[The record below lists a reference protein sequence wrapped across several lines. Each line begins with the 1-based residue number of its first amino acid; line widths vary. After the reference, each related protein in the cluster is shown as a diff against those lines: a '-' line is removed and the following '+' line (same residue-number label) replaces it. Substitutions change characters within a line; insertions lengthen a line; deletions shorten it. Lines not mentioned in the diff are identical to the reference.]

1 MRFGVASIGLVVAV
15 SVCGCGTRPAL
26 PSRPVA
32 ENVRVRVGTA
42 GPVLSVPLEDYVS
55 ATAIS
60 EIHPPAG
67 DPETVAEMFEVQT
80 IIARTYAQ
88 AHRGRHAREGFDL
101 CSTTHCQIY
110 EPGRLATSRWRS
122 AVRGASARTAGIILW
137 YDGAAAD
144 AVYHADCGGR
154 TSAAADVW
162 GGAGFP
168 YLRAVLDGGK
178 AQDAHTAWRYVVDA
192 DTLRRALDADPR
204 TRVDGRLTSIAV
216 LTRDGLGRAQRVVLR
231 GARELPVAG
240 ADLRAVATAAFG
252 ARSIRS
258 TRFEVRLDGA
268 QFLFSGTGF
277 GHGVGL
283 CQAGAIARLAAG
295 ESPRRVL
302 QRYYP
307 GTVLVGAARAAL
319 LSRTRPA
326 LTSYLWVSPRWN
338 L

>member
-1 MRFGVASIGLVVAV
+1 MRLGFAVIGFFGALSVA
-15 SVCGCGTRPAL
+15 GCGTRPAL

-32 ENVRVRVGTA
+32 ENVRVRA
-42 GPVLSVPLEDYVS
+42 GAAGAVRSVPLEDYVA
-55 ATAIS
+55 ATAVS
-60 EIHPPAG
+60 EIHPAG
-67 DPETVAEMFEVQT
+67 GEPERVRAMFEVQT

-110 EPGRLATSRWRS
+110 EPDRLATSQWRA
-122 AVRGASARTAGIILW
+122 AVRDASARSAGMILR

-154 TSAAADVW
+154 TSAAVDVW
-162 GGAGFP
+162 GGGGFP
-168 YLRAVLDGGK
+168 YLRAVRDDGN
-178 AQDAHTAWRYVVDA
+178 ARDAHAAWRHVVEADA
-192 DTLRRALDADPR
+192 LRRALDADPR
-204 TRVDGRLTSIAV
+204 TRVGRLTSITV
-216 LTRDGLGRAQRVVLR
+216 LSRDGSGRAQRVLLR
-231 GARELPVAG
+231 GTRELGVAG
-240 ADLRAVATAAFG
+240 ADFRTVATNALG

-258 TRFEVRLDGA
+258 TRFEVRRDGA
-268 QFLFSGTGF
+268 QFVFSGSGF

-295 ESPRRVL
+295 ESVRSVL

-307 GTVLVGAARAAL
+307 GTVLVDAARAG
-319 LSRTRPA
+319 LSSRPRPA
-326 LTSYLWVSPRWN
+326 LMSYLRVPRRSN